1 MLGPTSKNSVTG
13 SQDVTQIG
21 HNSGTV
27 SIGLTFAQH
36 EANVRERLAEMRADL
51 ERAHGA
57 ERALLQAQIDAGNA
71 TLLNLQQDYERNV
84 AELMDLRQ
92 TLAQYH
98 NQIDTG
104 RHAAADAALE
114 RGDMSLSRA
123 LLGELAAQARARRE
137 DASKEEALLEFKL
150 GEIAEAE
157 IRWAEAATHYAR
169 ASQLDPT
176 LEALHKAT
184 HFTQLAGDYARA
196 ERLAQDYVT
205 LARAGGDPKDLSRAL
220 DRYATVLHRLGR
232 YAGAEEIFTQAL
244 EIDRSTIGEGHPVYA
259 THLNNLAGVVEDQ
272 GRYAEAEVLYRQ
284 ALEIGRATIGEGYP
298 DYATCLNNLAGVVQ
312 EQGRYAEAE
321 QLYLKALEM
330 GGATIGEGHP
340 DYATRL
346 NNLAGAVENL
356 GRYAEAEELYRKAI
370 KIDRATIGEG
380 HPICASRLNNLAGVL
395 VELDRLDEA
404 RPLFEQALAILRATL
419 PPDHPHI
426 KAVQEHLSQLP

>member
-1 MLGPTSKNSVTG
+1 MLGARSENSVTG

-27 SIGLTFAQH
+27 SIGLTFEQH

-84 AELMDLRQ
+84 AELTDLRQ

-98 NQIDTG
+98 NRIDTG

-114 RGDMSLSRA
+114 RGDMSLARA
-123 LLGELAAQARARRE
+123 LLGELAAQVRAKRE
-137 DASKEEALLEFKL
+137 DFSKEEALLEFKL

-157 IRWAEAATHYAR
+157 ICWADAATHYAR
-169 ASQLDPT
+169 AAQLDPT

-184 HFTQLAGDYARA
+184 DFTQLAGDYARA

-205 LARAGGDPKDLSRAL
+205 FARAGDDPKDLSHAL
-220 DRYATVLHRLGR
+220 ASNATVL
-232 YAGAEEIFTQAL
+232 
-244 EIDRSTIGEGHPVYA
+244 
-259 THLNNLAGVVEDQ
+259 
-272 GRYAEAEVLYRQ
+272 YR
-284 ALEIGRATIGEGYP
+284 
-298 DYATCLNNLAGVVQ
+298 
-312 EQGRYAEAE
+312 
-321 QLYLKALEM
+321 
-330 GGATIGEGHP
+330 
-340 DYATRL
+340 
-346 NNLAGAVENL
+346 L
-356 GRYAEAEELYRKAI
+356 GRYAEAEIHFAQALDLVRMTVGDVHLDFSSSLINLALVVQDQGRYDEAEKLCREALEIDLVIFGEVHPDYATGLNNLAMVVEAQGRYTESEKFYVEAL

-380 HPICASRLNNLAGVL
+380 HPAYAIHLNNLAWVL
-395 VELDRLDEA
+395 VKLDRSEEA
-404 RPLFEQALAILRATL
+404 RPLFEQALAIFRATL

-426 KAVQEHLSQLP
+426 QNVQGHLPKLP